1 MNRRSFVRDS
11 LISVTGLSKVLADS
25 MNAEPVAMAATG
37 AVEQPP
43 ETPAANIFPTNLPAS
58 QWVQFSAAGF
68 SKPVTGVIY
77 TKATPATNGMPLGGI
92 DTGCIDLETSG
103 LWGYSTIFNSHVPRR
118 GPMNLPFLGMSVGG
132 QTWVM
137 CDPTQI
143 KQYQTTDG
151 RLPIESYNTEL
162 LFDNLRVPGEIH
174 YWGHY
179 PVADLEFETDA
190 PISVGLRAWSPFLP
204 GDLHASTLPGAVFEV
219 RLQNSSNSTQQ
230 GSVAFSFPGPS
241 HKETGADHYS
251 RQAVHGPA
259 EQLTGVLV
267 NGGWT
272 STPMMAPRASYVLGI
287 VGQEKARFGGELG
300 KNGEA
305 WASMAQQ
312 LPEVRETRGGASA
325 AVDFELAPGE
335 SRVVRFLLAW
345 HSPQWKGGGNPSS
358 DQGGTFTHM
367 YALKHRSATAA
378 ALLVAR
384 EHASLLRRI
393 LAWQEAIYSD
403 AALPGWLQDALI
415 NNLHLITET
424 GMWAAAEAPL
434 PAWVRPEDGLF
445 GMNECPRGCPQ
456 IECIPC
462 SFYGNIPVVYFF
474 PPLALSTLRG
484 YKGYLY
490 PEGAAPWIFGGVT
503 GDTPPLNMNTP
514 TRGYQLSLNGLCY
527 ADMVDRYAL
536 CWGHDPR
543 FAQEFYDS
551 VKRNTIFTINLRP
564 EYALGDRVISMPTG
578 NEGTEWF
585 EADKPGWSGMVA
597 HVGGLHL
604 AELRIALK
612 MAEQIGD
619 QDFARQCREW
629 LAAGTKSMET
639 KMWNGAYYL
648 NFWEPESGT
657 KSDLVFGY
665 QLDGQWVADFHG
677 LEPVFRPE
685 RAKQTLATIKRCN
698 VALSKTGA
706 ANYAHA
712 DGSPAPVGGYG
723 TYSYFP
729 PEVLMLAMTYMY
741 AGQREFG
748 IDLARRCWENIT
760 CTWRYTWDAPNIMRG
775 DKDTGEC
782 VYGHDYYQDMML
794 WSLPAAMAGQPM
806 NRVVQAGGLVDRVVK
821 AARAP
826 QA

>member
-1 MNRRSFVRDS
+1 MDRRSFVRDS
-11 LISVTGLSKVLADS
+11 LISVAGLSKLLADPVAHAS
-25 MNAEPVAMAATG
+25 TPSATPSAAEGSSEPV
-37 AVEQPP
+37 VPSL
-43 ETPAANIFPTNLPAS
+43 FPTNLPDS
-58 QWVQFSAAGF
+58 QWVQFPAAGF
-68 SKPVTGVIY
+68 SRPVTGVIY
-77 TKATPATNGMPLGGI
+77 RKAQPATNGMPLGGI

-103 LWGYSTIFNSHVPRR
+103 LFGYCTIFNSHVPRR
-118 GPMNLPFLGMSVGG
+118 GPLNLPFLGLSVGG

-137 CDPTQI
+137 CDPAQI

-151 RLPIESYNTEL
+151 GVPVESYNTEL
-162 LFDNLRVPGEIH
+162 LFDNLRVPKEIH

-179 PVADLEFETDA
+179 PVADMEFETDA
-190 PISVGLRAWSPFLP
+190 PIRTSVRAWSPFLP
-204 GDLHASTLPGAVFEV
+204 GDVDASALPGMVFEV
-219 RLQNSSNSTQQ
+219 HLQNASASPQHGT
-230 GSVAFSFPGPS
+230 VAFSFPGPS
-241 HKETGADHYS
+241 HKEAGADHYS
-251 RQAVHGPA
+251 RRPVHGTA
-259 EQLTGVLV
+259 ERLTGVEV
-267 NGGWT
+267 RGGWT
-272 STPMMAPRASYVLGI
+272 STPMMAPRASYVLG
-287 VGQEKARFGGELG
+287 VVDDDKVRLGGELG
-300 KNGEA
+300 KSGEA
-305 WASMAQQ
+305 WANIAQQ
-312 LPEVRETRGGASA
+312 LPEATANHGGASA
-325 AVDFELAPGE
+325 AVDFELAAGE
-335 SRVVRFLLAW
+335 ARTIRFLVAW

-358 DQGGTFTHM
+358 DRGDTFTHM
-367 YALKHRSATAA
+367 YALKYRSAVAA
-378 ALLVAR
+378 ALVLAL
-384 EHASLLRRI
+384 EHTSLLRRI
-393 LAWQEAIYSD
+393 LAWQEVIYSD
-403 AALPGWLQDALI
+403 ATLPGWLQDALI

-434 PAWVRPEDGLF
+434 PNWVRPEDGLF

-474 PPLALSTLRG
+474 PQLALSTLRG
-484 YKGYLY
+484 YKGYMY
-490 PEGAAPWIFGGVT
+490 PEGAVPWIFGGAT
-503 GDTPPLNMNTP
+503 GGTPPLNMNTP

-536 CWGHDPR
+536 CWGRDKQ
-543 FAQEFYDS
+543 FAEEFYES

-564 EYALGDRVISMPTG
+564 EYAIGERVISMPTG

-612 MAEQIGD
+612 MAEQVGD
-619 QDFARQCREW
+619 ADFARQCREW
-629 LAAGTKSMET
+629 LEAGTQSLET
-639 KMWNGAYYL
+639 RMWNGSYYL
-648 NFWEPESGT
+648 NFWEPETGT

-677 LEPVFRPE
+677 LVAVFQRD
-685 RAKQTLATIKRCN
+685 RAKQTLDTIKRCN

-712 DGSPAPVGGYG
+712 DASPAPVGGYG

-748 IDLARRCWENIT
+748 LDLARRCWENIT

-775 DKDTGEC
+775 DKDTGES

-806 NRVVQAGGLVDRVVK
+806 DGVVKPGGLVDRVIK
-821 AARAP
+821 AAAAQRT
-826 QA
+826 